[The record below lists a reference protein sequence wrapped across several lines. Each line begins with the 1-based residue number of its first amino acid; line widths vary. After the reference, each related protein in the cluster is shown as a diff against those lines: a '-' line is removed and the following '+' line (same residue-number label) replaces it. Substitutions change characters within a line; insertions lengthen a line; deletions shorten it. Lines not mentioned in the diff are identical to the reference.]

1 MTNKKNRREAGRGG
15 SGDTRAATAVPG
27 DDEKTAPA
35 PRPRRRPWVRIVMVI
50 ASAFTA
56 WHVFASFLWIA
67 PWAPLRE
74 VVPGT
79 ALHDYMIPMFGQSWS
94 VFAPEPING
103 DYRFEVRGLID
114 GEATEWVSATDVE
127 LTMIQYQ
134 LFTPRAG
141 IVAMDVSSQFRGAWG
156 SLNEE
161 QREVAELNYFK
172 EEWEERMGEAMKAY
186 GGEPADVDAYIE
198 QEHRA
203 TAYATQ
209 VALAIWGDDV
219 EQVQFQAT
227 RQNVIP
233 FAQRHDPEAER
244 PGIQY
249 APTGWRGLVIEE
261 GQSSEE
267 FEKVFLD
274 AYERM
279 DDE

>member
-1 MTNKKNRREAGRGG
+1 MALT
-15 SGDTRAATAVPG
+15 T
-27 DDEKTAPA
+27 
-35 PRPRRRPWVRIVMVI
+35 RPRRRLYIRIAMCLAVLV
-50 ASAFTA
+50 TA

-74 VVPGT
+74 VVGQER
-79 ALHDYMIPMFGQSWS
+79 LSSYMIPMFGQSWS

-103 DYRFEVRGLID
+103 DYRFEVRALVG
-114 GEATEWVSATDVE
+114 GATTEWVSATDVE

-141 IVAMDVSSQFRGAWG
+141 IVAQDVSSQLKAAWARLDG
-156 SLNEE
+156 DQKS
-161 QREVAELNYFK
+161 VAELNYF
-172 EEWEERMGEAMKAY
+172 EDAWEERMAEAMTAY
-186 GGEPADVDAYIE
+186 ADTNSVDEYME

-209 VALAIWGDDV
+209 VAYALWGDDV
-219 EQVQFQAT
+219 ERVQYRAT

-233 FAQRHDPEAER
+233 FADRHDPDAEQ

-249 APTGWRGLVIEE
+249 SPTGWRAPVVNE
-261 GQSSEE
+261 GQSQQA
-267 FEKVFLD
+267 FEDVFRA

-279 DDE
+279 GE

>member
-1 MTNKKNRREAGRGG
+1 MSKTSKSREAARGG
-15 SGDTRAATAVPG
+15 SGTPRAATAVSG
-27 DDEKTAPA
+27 QTMF
-35 PRPRRRPWVRIVMVI
+35 RTRRWWIRAI
-50 ASAFTA
+50 AILATLFTA

-74 VVPGT
+74 VVPTKVLSG
-79 ALHDYMIPMFGQSWS
+79 YMIPMFGQSWS

-103 DYRFEVRGLID
+103 DYRFEVRALVD
-114 GEATEWVSATDVE
+114 GEATEWVSASDVE
-127 LTMIQYQ
+127 LTMIQYH

-141 IVAMDVSSQFRGAWG
+141 IQAMDVSSQFRGAWAD
-156 SLNEE
+156 LDED

-172 EEWEERMGEAMKAY
+172 ADWEQRMGEAMKAY
-186 GGEPADVDAYIE
+186 GEDPLLVDDYVA

-233 FAQRHDPEAER
+233 FAERHEPDAER

-249 APTGWRGLVIEE
+249 SPTGWRGLVVNE
-261 GQSSEE
+261 GQSEE
-267 FEKVFLD
+267 NFADVFRA

-279 DDE
+279 EQ